1 MRLNFSKIIV
11 FFGRREYII
20 CINMNEWYKKS
31 SRNNLYI
38 IHEYKYNTWTR
49 DVHSNKQNGWAVLT
63 IAWPRG
69 PPRERKPDRWR
80 PLQTATGTRG
90 CVWGWWRDGHAGD
103 GLRLLSRGTR
113 YRSDRDDVRARR
125 RESLQGIAIGECFA
139 LLWRHAPP
147 FHRTQTTA
155 APMVRVVEG
164 LKFNLGLSNG
174 RTIKIILS

>member
-1 MRLNFSKIIV
+1 MNINIIRELV
-11 FFGRREYII
+11 MFIVINKMDEPCLPLLGRVARRASGSQIGGAHSRRQREHGGA
-20 CINMNEWYKKS
+20 CEGDGAM
-31 SRNNLYI
+31 
-38 IHEYKYNTWTR
+38 H
-49 DVHSNKQNGWAVLT
+49 
-63 IAWPRG
+63 
-69 PPRERKPDRWR
+69 WR
-80 PLQTATGTRG
+80 
-90 CVWGWWRDGHAGD
+90 GHAGD
-103 GLRLLSRGTR
+103 GLRLQSRGTR

-174 RTIKIILS
+174 WTIKIILS